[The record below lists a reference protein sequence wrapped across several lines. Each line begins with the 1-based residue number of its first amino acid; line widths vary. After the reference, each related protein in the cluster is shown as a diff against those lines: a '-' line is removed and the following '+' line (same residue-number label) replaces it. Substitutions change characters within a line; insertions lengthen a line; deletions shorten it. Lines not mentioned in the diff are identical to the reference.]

1 MARRKNTKRIDPRYF
16 MDEKTDTIKE
26 EKNPWGTKK
35 DGSPE
40 HHMGTGEGR
49 GTHDNR
55 HRDADGKPI
64 GKNVDVFG
72 RTVKDDDESENA
84 TNEGAQFEGGPE
96 VDIQDAIQ
104 MLEAEED
111 TTGTLSHVINRLY
124 EALEKLKPDEEP
136 QDKPYDPKDSPFTR
150 PKAARYR

>member
-1 MARRKNTKRIDPRYF
+1 MAIRKNKKFIDPRYF
-16 MDEKTDTIKE
+16 MDEKTDILKE
-26 EKNPWGTKK
+26 EKKEKYPGL
-35 DGSPE
+35 SPYDD
-40 HHMGTGEGR
+40 R
-49 GTHDNR
+49 GAHDHR
-55 HRDADGKPI
+55 HRDADGKPV
-64 GKNVDVFG
+64 GKNIDVFG

-84 TNEGAQFEGGPE
+84 TNEGAQLEGGPE

-136 QDKPYDPKDSPFTR
+136 QDKPYDPMTSPFTR